1 MDNSAPS
8 RGAVVTQAL
17 ALAAPGA
24 LGTLSGAAAAG
35 TATAWRVVFQGSDA
49 NPMKRNLTLNNT
61 CNAQDD
67 LGADNV
73 RIEVVA
79 FGHGIAMLMAD
90 SAVAERLACRDAW
103 PRSPAIARP
112 CGV

>member
-1 MDNSAPS
+1 MGKNAPS

-24 LGTLSGAAAAG
+24 LGILSGAAAAG